1 MTALADLIAADDVV
15 CGFRADDVGAGGA
28 GILRRALAR
37 RGYPSADIA
46 RISGALLD
54 REREVSTVCGD
65 VLALPHARDKKIT
78 EFVAGLGENAQGMI
92 EGNPSV
98 RVIVAFVS
106 PEADRSG
113 HLALLASLARLSR
126 DSATI
131 AAVATAADPPAVV
144 EILRQHS
151 V

>member
-54 REREVSTVCGD
+54 REREVSTVCEE
-65 VLALPHARDKKIT
+65 VLALPHARDAKIAV
-78 EFVAGLGENAQGMI
+78 FVAALGVNAQGVI
-92 EGNPSV
+92 EGNRIL

-106 PEADRSG
+106 PESDRSG
-113 HLALLASLARLSR
+113 HLAFLAWLAGLSR
-126 DSATI
+126 DSRTIDAI
-131 AAVATAADPPAVV
+131 AAAADPQAVV
-144 EILRQHS
+144 EILRRHGS
-151 V
+151 